1 MSILLQWLPTLIMLG
16 IFVLS
21 IIKSPNER
29 QNLNGG
35 TVKAYAEAARLA
47 GEDAKAARED
57 KRKSDEEVVQ
67 LKILL
72 DGLKKEMAYRVTVN
86 FTTGL
91 NIDPKVDTVKV
102 DSISATTSSVQAKG
116 KKQKEPR
123 VK

>member
-1 MSILLQWLPTLIMLG
+1 MSVLLQWLPSLIMLG

-47 GEDAKAARED
+47 GEDARMARAE
-57 KRKSDEEVVQ
+57 KLKSDEEVIE
-67 LKILL
+67 LKIQL

-91 NIDPKVDTVKV
+91 NVDPKVDGVKV
-102 DSISATTSSVQAKG
+102 DSISASASTIAPVG
-116 KKQKEPR
+116 KKDKHVR
-123 VK
+123 